1 MLHRPM
7 RIVSRFTDYYDGL
20 RSLDREDTPLYVR
33 ETTTTDL
40 AGLTVRAREALLVQV
55 GALWRDDV
63 VPPFPD
69 AIPGAE
75 RVVVGFCG
83 RAFSGILAF
92 GEVCWDLD
100 EVLALVD
107 VRVTD
112 RGERDIMRQQLTST
126 STSRWRPGLNRATWE
141 RHVAGRRQDIGPAP
155 FIALRA
161 PVVVVTDRSLMLNPC
176 LRDQGFARQVDPYA
190 AWQEL
195 SLFLGNTLL
204 LDAPPPPRPVDD
216 ALKAHA
222 HGFDGQSFRNT
233 KKRPKANRS
242 DW

>member
-1 MLHRPM
+1 M

-40 AGLTVRAREALLVQV
+40 PGLTVQAREALFEQV
-55 GALWRDDV
+55 GALWCDDV

-69 AIPGAE
+69 AIPDAE

-83 RAFSGILAF
+83 RAFTGLRVF
-92 GEVCWDLD
+92 GEIAWDLD

-107 VRVTD
+107 TRVAD
-112 RGERDIMRQQLTST
+112 RGERDIMRQQLERT
-126 STSRWRPGLNRATWE
+126 STSRWRPGLNRATWQ
-141 RHVAGRRQDIGPAP
+141 RHVAGRRVDVGPAP

-161 PVVVVTDRSLMLNPC
+161 PVVVVTDRSVVVNPC
-176 LRDQGFARQVDPYA
+176 LRDRGFARRVDPYA

-233 KKRPKANRS
+233 RKRPKANRS

>member
-1 MLHRPM
+1 MLWGPM

-40 AGLTVRAREALLVQV
+40 QALTVQARGALFDRL

-69 AIPGAE
+69 AIPDAE

-83 RAFSGILAF
+83 RAYGGILAF

-161 PVVVVTDRSLMLNPC
+161 PIVVVTDRSLMLNPC

>member
-1 MLHRPM
+1 M
-7 RIVSRFTDYYDGL
+7 RIVSPFTDYYDGL

-40 AGLTVRAREALLVQV
+40 QALTVRARGDVLAQL
-55 GALWRDDV
+55 GGLWRDDV

-69 AIPGAE
+69 AIPDAE
-75 RVVVGFCG
+75 RVVIGFCG
-83 RAFSGILAF
+83 RAFAGIRAF
-92 GEVCWDLD
+92 GEVCFDLD
-100 EVLALVD
+100 EVLALVE
-107 VRVTD
+107 VRVVD
-112 RGERDIMRQQLTST
+112 RGERRIMREQLEGT
-126 STSRWRPGLNRATWE
+126 STSRWRQGLNRATWQ
-141 RHVAGRRQDIGPAP
+141 RHVERRRVDVGPAP

-161 PVVVVTDRSLMLNPC
+161 PVVVVTDRNLVVNPC
-176 LRDQGFARQVDPYA
+176 LRDHGFARQVDPYA

-195 SLFLGNTLL
+195 SMFLGNTLL

-233 KKRPKANRS
+233 RKRPKANRS

>member
-1 MLHRPM
+1 M

-40 AGLTVRAREALLVQV
+40 QALTTRARADLLAQL
-55 GALWRDDV
+55 GPLWRDDV

-69 AIPGAE
+69 AIPDAE
-75 RVVVGFCG
+75 RIVVGFCG
-83 RAFSGILAF
+83 RAFAGVRAF

-107 VRVTD
+107 VRVAD
-112 RGERDIMRQQLTST
+112 RGEREIMRQQLTST
-126 STSRWRPGLNRATWE
+126 STSRWRPGLNRATWA
-141 RHVAGRRQDIGPAP
+141 RHVASRRTDVGPAP

-161 PVVVVTDRSLMLNPC
+161 PVVVVSDRELVVNAC
-176 LRDQGFARQVDPYA
+176 LRDQGFARRVDPYA

-216 ALKAHA
+216 TLKAHA

>member
-1 MLHRPM
+1 V

-20 RSLDREDTPLYVR
+20 RALDREDTPLYVR

-40 AGLTVRAREALLVQV
+40 QALTVRERDALLTQL
-55 GALWRDDV
+55 GPLWHDDV
-63 VPPFPD
+63 VPPSPD
-69 AIPGAE
+69 FIADAE
-75 RVVVGFCG
+75 RVVIGFCG
-83 RAFSGILAF
+83 RAFAGFRVF
-92 GEVCWDLD
+92 GEMCQDLD

-107 VRVTD
+107 ARVDD
-112 RGERDIMRQQLTST
+112 RRERDHMRAQLEST
-126 STSRWRPGLNRATWE
+126 SATRWHTRLSRGTWQ
-141 RHVAGRRQDIGPAP
+141 RHVARCRVDVGAAP
-155 FIALRA
+155 FVALRA
-161 PVVVVTDRSLMLNPC
+161 PVVVVTDRSLVVNPC
-176 LRDQGFARQVDPYA
+176 LREWGLARRVDPYA

-204 LDAPPPPRPVDD
+204 LDAPPPPRPIDD